1 MKTKVMILAGCLSLS
16 AHVTAQEQG
25 GWYSWSGP
33 GTQANYSIDVDGGTT
48 LTIVCKDA
56 EPVSMFA
63 TVKGKEYGSG
73 ERDFKLM
80 IDGNEYLKPPYQLA
94 QFDQFWD
101 QLRQAQTLYI
111 TTSRGLTE
119 IPTKGIEALPA
130 SNSPDY
136 NCYPDIPNRDETSD
150 HQQTSAEYLAE
161 YEADRVIQAA
171 TQENDIDLDQFA
183 IPATTADM
191 SQTQLGARQL
201 SEMDETQTWYERVW
215 HSVTERLERIY
226 HKLQRTMR
234 TVARIFTA

>member
-63 TVKGKEYGSG
+63 TIKGKEYGSG
-73 ERDFKLM
+73 ERDFKL
-80 IDGNEYLKPPYQLA
+80 IVDGNEYLEPPYQLA

-119 IPTKGIEALPA
+119 IPTTGLEVLPA

-136 NCYPDIPNRDETSD
+136 SCYTQPNSDEASS
-150 HQQTSAEYLAE
+150 HQQTSAGYLTE
-161 YEADRVIQAA
+161 EEANRVIQAA
-171 TQENDIDLDQFA
+171 TQEGDIDLDRFA
-183 IPATTADM
+183 IPATTEDM
-191 SQTQLGARQL
+191 SQTQMGARCVNPL
-201 SEMDETQTWYERVW
+201 GCS
-215 HSVTERLERIY
+215 RIEDD
-226 HKLQRTMR
+226 
-234 TVARIFTA
+234 

>member
-1 MKTKVMILAGCLSLS
+1 MKTKVIILAGCLSLS

-33 GTQANYSIDVDGGTT
+33 GTQANYSIDVDGDTA

-73 ERDFKLM
+73 EQDFRL
-80 IDGNEYLKPPYQLA
+80 IVDGNEYLKPPYRLA

-101 QLRQAQTLYI
+101 LLRQAQTI
-111 TTSRGLTE
+111 DVTTSRGVTE
-119 IPTKGIEALPA
+119 IPTKGIEVLPA

-136 NCYPDIPNRDETSD
+136 NCYTQPNSDEASG
-150 HQQTSAEYLAE
+150 HQQTSAGYLAE
-161 YEADRVIQAA
+161 EEANRVIQAA
-171 TQENDIDLDQFA
+171 TQEDDIDLDQFA

-191 SQTQLGARQL
+191 SQTQMGDRHL
-201 SEMDETQTWYERVW
+201 SATDETQTWYELMW
-215 HSVTERLERIY
+215 HSVTERLEHIY

-234 TVARIFTA
+234 TIARIFTT

>member
-25 GWYSWSGP
+25 EWYSWFGP
-33 GTQANYSIDVDGGTT
+33 GTQANYSIDVDGDTT

-101 QLRQAQTLYI
+101 QLRQAQTLYV
-111 TTSRGLTE
+111 TTRRGVTE
-119 IPTKGIEALPA
+119 IPTKGIDVLPA

-136 NCYPDIPNRDETSD
+136 SCYTQPTRDEVSGQPLTSSEAL
-150 HQQTSAEYLAE
+150 TEE
-161 YEADRVIQAA
+161 EADRVIQAA

-183 IPATTADM
+183 VPATTADM
-191 SQTQLGARQL
+191 SQTQMGDRHLSATDERQA
-201 SEMDETQTWYERVW
+201 WYERMW
-215 HSVTERLERIY
+215 YSVTERLERVY

-234 TVARIFTA
+234 TIARIFTA

>member
-63 TVKGKEYGSG
+63 TIKGKEYGSG
-73 ERDFKLM
+73 ERDFKL
-80 IDGNEYLKPPYQLA
+80 IVDGNEYLEPPYQLA

-101 QLRQAQTLYI
+101 QMRQAQTLYI

-119 IPTKGIEALPA
+119 IPTTGLEVLPA

-136 NCYPDIPNRDETSD
+136 SCYTQPNSDEASS
-150 HQQTSAEYLAE
+150 HQQTSAGYLTE
-161 YEADRVIQAA
+161 EEANRVIQAA
-171 TQENDIDLDQFA
+171 TQEGDIDLDRFA

-191 SQTQLGARQL
+191 SQTQMGARHL
-201 SEMDETQTWYERVW
+201 SSTPRRTPGTTVSGLTQRSWRPLPMPRGIPV
-215 HSVTERLERIY
+215 
-226 HKLQRTMR
+226 M
-234 TVARIFTA
+234 

>member
-1 MKTKVMILAGCLSLS
+1 MQKNAMILAGCLSLS

-25 GWYSWSGP
+25 VWNSGFGP
-33 GTQANYSIDVDGGTT
+33 GTQANYSIDVDGETA

-136 NCYPDIPNRDETSD
+136 NCYTKPN
-150 HQQTSAEYLAE
+150 
-161 YEADRVIQAA
+161 RVIQAA

-201 SEMDETQTWYERVW
+201 SEMDEMQTWYERVW

-226 HKLQRTMR
+226 HKLQHTMR
-234 TVARIFTA
+234 TIARIFTA

>member
-25 GWYSWSGP
+25 EWYSWFGP
-33 GTQANYSIDVDGGTT
+33 GMQANYSIDVDGDTV

-101 QLRQAQTLYI
+101 QMRQAQTLYI

-119 IPTKGIEALPA
+119 IPTTGLEVLPA

-136 NCYPDIPNRDETSD
+136 SCYTQPNSDEASS
-150 HQQTSAEYLAE
+150 HQQTSAGYLTE
-161 YEADRVIQAA
+161 EEANRVIQAA
-171 TQENDIDLDQFA
+171 TQEGDIDLDRFA

-191 SQTQLGARQL
+191 SQTQMGARHL
-201 SEMDETQTWYERVW
+201 SSTDETQAWYERMW